1 MDAERVRAFLRSLP
15 DVVETES
22 QTKRWGNKLV
32 FRIGAQSIGGR
43 MFSQIDVLDDGRAV
57 LSFAANP
64 ENFDELTARVGVIP
78 APYRARIH
86 WVALTCWDALRDAEL
101 KGLLREARLLTLA
114 KLPKSVR
121 ATMRSDL

>member
-1 MDAERVRAFLRSLP
+1 MDAERARAFLRSLP

-43 MFSQIDVLDDGRAV
+43 MFSQIDFLDDGRAV

-64 ENFDELTARVGVIP
+64 EHFDELTAREGVIP
-78 APYRARIH
+78 APYRARVH
-86 WVALTCWDALRDAEL
+86 WVALARWDALRDAEL
-101 KGLLREARLLTLA
+101 KHLLREARLLTLA
-114 KLPKSVR
+114 KLPKSGR